1 MVDLLLN
8 EDFSLDLLKTKIM
21 SNSEIFKWL
30 AIISP
35 IISGIIVGFVSHTLS
50 NRSKRIDILYQNKIR
65 AFTELHKILIDYRFE
80 LEPDI
85 YNNPYLER
93 NSDAKGAK
101 QTLSLLNNALVRN
114 NIYLN
119 KESRKATMDLVTK
132 INFICN
138 FQKEDFENINPYV
151 EMAVEVN
158 KVIDIL
164 YKDLNLK

>member
-1 MVDLLLN
+1 MNNL
-8 EDFSLDLLKTKIM
+8 
-21 SNSEIFKWL
+21 EIFKWL

-35 IISGIIVGFVSHTLS
+35 IISGVIVGIVSHTLS
-50 NRSKRIDILYQNKIR
+50 NRSKRIEILYQNKIR
-65 AFTELHKILIDYRFE
+65 AFNELHKILIDYRFE

-85 YNNPYLER
+85 YNNPFLEK

-101 QTLSLLNNALVRN
+101 ETLSLLNNTLVRN
-114 NIYLN
+114 SIYLN
-119 KESRKATMDLVTK
+119 KESRNAIMDLVTK

-138 FQKEDFENINPYV
+138 FQKKDFEDINPYI
-151 EMAVEVN
+151 EMAVEVS

>member
-1 MVDLLLN
+1 MLKRRLFIRFV
-8 EDFSLDLLKTKIM
+8 KTKTM
-21 SNSEIFKWL
+21 NNLEIFKWL

-35 IISGIIVGFVSHTLS
+35 IVSGIIVGFVSHTLS

-65 AFTELHKILIDYRFE
+65 AFNELHKILIDYRFE
-80 LEPDI
+80 LEPNI
-85 YNNPYLER
+85 YNNPFLER
-93 NSDAKGAK
+93 SSDAKGAK
-101 QTLSLLNNALVRN
+101 ETLSLLNNTLVRN

-132 INFICN
+132 INLFCN
-138 FQKEDFENINPYV
+138 FQKQDFENINPYI

-158 KVIDIL
+158 KVIDTL